1 MTDRVY
7 PSSKPNGKTATAAT
21 TPAAANPPKFPAAKS
36 QLYNTNRHPYRPTPT
51 AAHRHDRRRGGR
63 RSCLC
68 CCCFWSILFLLVLL
82 LLAAIAAAAAYALY
96 RPQRPAFSVS
106 SLRISQFN
114 LTSAADDSTRL
125 TTKFNLTISS
135 KNPNKKIIFYYG
147 PITITSLANQVQIAN
162 GSFPSFTSDPNNI
175 TIVHCPL
182 GSSSQVLDADSVTS
196 LRSDLRRKTGLPLEI
211 LLDTS
216 VVVKMDRIKS
226 EKVGIRVKCQGIHGS
241 VPQRKSPPTVAST
254 SKAKCKVDLR
264 IKIWKWTF

>member
-7 PSSKPNGKTATAAT
+7 PSSKPNGTTATAT
-21 TPAAANPPKFPAAKS
+21 TTTTTHAAAATNTPKFPATKS
-36 QLYNTNRHPYRPTPT
+36 QLYNPNRLPYRPTPT
-51 AAHRHDRRRGGR
+51 AAHRHNRRRGSRG
-63 RSCLC
+63 CLC
-68 CCCFWSILFLLVLL
+68 CCCFWSILLLVALL

-162 GSFPSFTSDPNNI
+162 GEEKDEVTVRNLVHPHTRQAERIVSQSD
-175 TIVHCPL
+175 
-182 GSSSQVLDADSVTS
+182 
-196 LRSDLRRKTGLPLEI
+196 
-211 LLDTS
+211 
-216 VVVKMDRIKS
+216 
-226 EKVGIRVKCQGIHGS
+226 
-241 VPQRKSPPTVAST
+241 
-254 SKAKCKVDLR
+254 
-264 IKIWKWTF
+264 